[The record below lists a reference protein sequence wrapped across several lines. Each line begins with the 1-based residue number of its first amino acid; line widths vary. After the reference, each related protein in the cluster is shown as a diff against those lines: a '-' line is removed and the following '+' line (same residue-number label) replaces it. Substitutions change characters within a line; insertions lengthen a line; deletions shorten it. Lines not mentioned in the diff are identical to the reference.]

1 MIVPPI
7 GAKAGLAAEQ
17 VESLRRRV
25 GHAQWRGRR
34 LSADEVFVRHYRFQ
48 PELMPGFSLRRVRK
62 LPMADGSILVQ
73 ATVTEDV
80 DPARMLRIEAYE
92 MPSAEAAQD
101 RLVELLGSFELPV
114 ADLPPVASELGDVE
128 FRVGRGAAM
137 VFTRGNI
144 AFSVVNAATGGPSDD
159 LARSIDAALLDKP
172 DDAPSGPLTV
182 HLDAEGSAG
191 VVPEAASAAAP
202 RLRAAFLAAAP
213 ATAETIGN
221 VPMIKIFSA
230 GSRLE
235 RTGDDNFSFRD
246 PVARS
251 DIEAFAIDADGHATQ
266 VNVAETAGAAPP
278 PPPPTASPPRT
289 SRAAPPS
296 NKKSSRIRR
305 PR

>member
-17 VESLRRRV
+17 VEILRRRV
-25 GHAQWRGRR
+25 RHTQWRGRR

-62 LPMADGSILVQ
+62 LPLADGSILVQ
-73 ATVTEDV
+73 ATVTEDA
-80 DPARMLRIEAYE
+80 DPARMRRIEAYE

-101 RLVELLGSFELPV
+101 RLVELLGSFELAV
-114 ADLPPVASELGDVE
+114 ADLPPVASDLGDVE

-137 VFTRGNI
+137 LFTRGNI
-144 AFSVVNAATGGPSDD
+144 AFAVVNAATGGPSDD

-172 DDAPSGPLTV
+172 GDAPSGRLTV

-191 VVPEAASAAAP
+191 VVAEAASAAAP
-202 RLRAAFLAAAP
+202 RLHAAFLAAPPAP
-213 ATAETIGN
+213 AETVGY

-235 RTGDDNFSFRD
+235 RTGDDNFSFRG
-246 PVARS
+246 PVAPS
-251 DIEAFAIDADGHATQ
+251 DIEAFAIDADGRATR
-266 VNVAETAGAAPP
+266 VNVVETAGA
-278 PPPPTASPPRT
+278 PPPTAPRPRT
-289 SRAAPPS
+289 SPAAPSS
-296 NKKSSRIRR
+296 NKKSSRIQR
-305 PR
+305 PG